1 MGIYLIVAGIIM
13 FAVVAVALVTV
24 LKVWWGVI
32 GFVCLGAG
40 VFLYGMGMESV
51 NIGRPKTSIEV
62 GSYAVEG
69 YIEISQDKQLY
80 YQLMLEQDGKVKLY
94 ALPKDMIN
102 TVYQLPETS
111 EKSGTLEVVE
121 KSGLRKATLY
131 IPLRK

>member
-13 FAVVAVALVTV
+13 FAVVAVALMTI
-24 LKVWWGVI
+24 LKDWWRVI
-32 GFVCLGAG
+32 GFICLGAG

-62 GSYAVEG
+62 GSYKVEG
-69 YIEISQDKQLY
+69 YVEVLQDEQSY
-80 YQLMLEQDGKVKLY
+80 YHLILEQDGEVKLY

-102 TVYQLPETS
+102 TVHQIPETS
-111 EKSGTLEVVE
+111 EQPGTLEVIE